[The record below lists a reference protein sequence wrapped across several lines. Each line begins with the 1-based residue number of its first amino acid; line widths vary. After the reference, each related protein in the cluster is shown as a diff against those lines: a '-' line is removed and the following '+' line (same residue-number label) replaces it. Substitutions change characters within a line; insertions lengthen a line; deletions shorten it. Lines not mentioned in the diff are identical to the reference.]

1 MRMNDPSAVAALS
14 MAELRAALLTAEAEN
29 DTAEIARLTD
39 QMLEIVYNARLKR
52 SIPGDA

>member
-14 MAELRAALLTAEAEN
+14 MSELRAALLTAEAEN